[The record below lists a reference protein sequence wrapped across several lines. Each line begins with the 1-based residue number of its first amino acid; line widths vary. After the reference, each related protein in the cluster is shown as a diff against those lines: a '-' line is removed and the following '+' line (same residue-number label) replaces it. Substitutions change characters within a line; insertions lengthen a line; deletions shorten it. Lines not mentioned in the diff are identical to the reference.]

1 MEIKQDHEEQYDT
14 IIKLVFVGDS
24 AVGKTSI
31 IQTFSD
37 DLFDINSTPTIGV
50 DFVQK
55 IHELSNGQKI
65 KYTIWDTA
73 GQEKFRTITTSYYR
87 GVQGIILVYDVE
99 RRHSFENLESWLKE
113 IKNSTSGDVEIM
125 LIGNKTDGKRQITEE
140 EGLNFA
146 KKNNLLFIETSAKLG
161 EGISQAFEE
170 LALKIIQNPDIQKTE
185 TKNLVLTNEKDQET
199 KENGGACGGWC
210 LI

>member
-1 MEIKQDHEEQYDT
+1 MATYNYIFKY
-14 IIKLVFVGDS
+14 IIIG
-24 AVGKTSI
+24 AMGTGKSSLLHRFTEGKFI
-31 IQTFSD
+31 
-37 DLFDINSTPTIGV
+37 PECPHTIGV
-50 DFVQK
+50 EFSSRIVEIMKDHIK
-55 IHELSNGQKI
+55 IQV
-65 KYTIWDTA
+65 WDTA

-185 TKNLVLTNEKDQET
+185 TKNLVLTNEEDRET